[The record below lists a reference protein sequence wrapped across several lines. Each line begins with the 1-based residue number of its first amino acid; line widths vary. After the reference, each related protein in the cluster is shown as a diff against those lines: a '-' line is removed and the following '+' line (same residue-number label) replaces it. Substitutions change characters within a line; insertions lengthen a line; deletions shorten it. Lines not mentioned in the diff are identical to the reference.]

1 MVAQTDMTLAG
12 KHFKKAIELGLSM
25 SADLAMAKINLAGIA
40 MTKNRKRE
48 AAQLLKEA
56 KAHDKQNMLADQI
69 KMMETNMKRA
79 GNQPKQQFGGGRGR
93 GGSRR

>member
-1 MVAQTDMTLAG
+1 
-12 KHFKKAIELGLSM
+12 
-25 SADLAMAKINLAGIA
+25 
-40 MTKNRKRE
+40 
-48 AAQLLKEA
+48 
-56 KAHDKQNMLADQI
+56 MLADQI